1 MTKADLKYE
10 IKKMIVDAL
19 NIPDVN
25 PEDVDESIPI
35 FENPVLNL
43 DSVDALELVV
53 ALQRN
58 YGVRIDDQNLAR
70 NVLQTIETIAEF
82 VEKNQEQQIT

>member
-10 IKKMIVDAL
+10 IKKMILDAL